1 MLKFISEKLRS
12 DATEFALVK
21 TDSEL
26 RNLRSV
32 RGLNIPEKKR
42 VIRIHPAQGVEKVFI
57 VAPEIVK
64 LLQPSFPN
72 ILNDRRVNV
81 TRMLLKSRRAFFFF
95 FLAANSTPE
104 CGGCSIGVLA
114 GNAMKVL

>member
-81 TRMLLKSRRAFFFF
+81 TRMLLKSRRAFFF
-95 FLAANSTPE
+95 LAANSTPE